1 MGDLNKTTH
10 TGVAITNPSFTYL
23 GNGTPIGIFTLKVKE
38 TWLDKSGAK
47 QSRDNLLKFEGLSK
61 NAFWIK
67 EHVSVGKR
75 YYIDGYARTD
85 VINGVEEQKFRVL
98 HISEES
104 SDDFTEGK
112 KLGYKEGVA
121 QTLAIAENSDTVEA
135 VRGKIEI
142 LLKQF

>member
-1 MGDLNKTTH
+1 MGDVNKTTH

-23 GNGTPIGIFTLKVKE
+23 GNGTPIAIFSLKVKE
-38 TWLDKSGAK
+38 TWSDKSGAK

-61 NAFWIK
+61 NAYWIK
-67 EHVSVGKR
+67 ENVAPGKR

-112 KLGYKEGVA
+112 KIGYKDGVA
-121 QTLAIAENSDTVEA
+121 QALAIVKNSASMEA
-135 VRGKIEI
+135 VCGKLE
-142 LLKQF
+142 LLLTQK